1 MKPVAHLAVIALG
14 LFASRGLAENRVEAS
29 PETYGTGLTYATI
42 DASQLSPLGSSTQY
56 GYIYEGRGRYL
67 INVSGLGFMAPLH
80 LPAGARLASIIVYGR
95 DASATGEYQAAVE
108 ICDGPGQTCFTAV
121 ASPACP
127 DAPVTVCSGN
137 GYDGGDGYVYASLY
151 DDDIV
156 VDNVHNRYV
165 VVAGNTTNDN
175 LTSISRIEVG
185 YVLQVSPPPA
195 TATFQDVP
203 TADPA
208 FQFIEAIAASGI
220 TAGCGGGNYCPDQP
234 VTRRQMAVFLAK
246 ALGLQWN

>member
-1 MKPVAHLAVIALG
+1 MKPAVHFVAIALG
-14 LFASRGLAENRVEAS
+14 LVASRALAQNRVEAS
-29 PETYGTGLTYATI
+29 PKTYGTGLSSVTI

-56 GYIYEGRGRYL
+56 GNIYEGRGRYL

-80 LPAGARLASIIVYGR
+80 LPAGARLASIIVHGR
-95 DASATGEYQAAVE
+95 DASSAGEYQAEVVVCGGTAQF
-108 ICDGPGQTCFTAV
+108 CFNAAGSPG
-121 ASPACP
+121 CP
-127 DAPVTVCSGN
+127 DAPGTVCSGN
-137 GYDGGDGYVYASLY
+137 SFDGGDGDVYADLS
-151 DDDIV
+151 DNDIV

-175 LTSISRIEVG
+175 TTSISRIEVG

-234 VTRRQMAVFLAK
+234 ITRRQMAVFLAK